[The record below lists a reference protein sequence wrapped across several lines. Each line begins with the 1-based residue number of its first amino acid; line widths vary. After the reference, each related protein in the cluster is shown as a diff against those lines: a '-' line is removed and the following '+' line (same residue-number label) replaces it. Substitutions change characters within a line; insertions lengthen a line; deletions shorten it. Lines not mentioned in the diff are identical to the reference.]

1 MQHGLWE
8 NFIPARAESTHRL
21 FRIKILGKGLEAVGP
36 LGISPDLPSTVSLA
50 FRSTGSLLPYSPLQ
64 LSSSSALHWPP
75 VSLHT
80 PLSP

>member
-8 NFIPARAESTHRL
+8 NFIPARGESTHRL
-21 FRIKILGKGLEAVGP
+21 FRKILGKGLEAVGP

-50 FRSTGSLLPYSPLQ
+50 FPSNGSLLSYSPQQ